1 MYKIG
6 EFSRI
11 TELTVKA
18 LRHYHEEGLLAPF
31 EIDSLTSYRY
41 YNADQIGQAKKIK
54 LLRDCDF
61 SIKEVKEIINDSND
75 LEDIPFYLDE
85 KITSILK
92 DVKKV
97 KEIKMKLLS
106 QSNKNRGEIMSSYK
120 VTKKKTKKQI
130 VISTKY
136 IGKYED
142 CGKYMGILYKIAKQH
157 ASGAPINLYYDA
169 EYKVNASIEV
179 CVPVKK
185 EIKVTKDIS
194 LKELPAVE
202 GISTIHIGPYE
213 KIGNAYQALSDYA
226 KDKGLKLDLPTRE
239 EYLKGPGML
248 FKGNPNKYQTELF
261 MPIKKSEQ

>member
-18 LRHYHEEGLLAPF
+18 LRHYHEEGLLAPS

-136 IGKYED
+136 IGKY
-142 CGKYMGILYKIAKQH
+142 
-157 ASGAPINLYYDA
+157 
-169 EYKVNASIEV
+169 
-179 CVPVKK
+179 
-185 EIKVTKDIS
+185 
-194 LKELPAVE
+194 
-202 GISTIHIGPYE
+202 
-213 KIGNAYQALSDYA
+213 
-226 KDKGLKLDLPTRE
+226 
-239 EYLKGPGML
+239 
-248 FKGNPNKYQTELF
+248 
-261 MPIKKSEQ
+261 